1 MFISGKPLQP
11 CPFKDPYLFHRTSRS
26 NICLKSSLLN
36 TQKYLKPPHFLLV
49 NALVCSFTTA
59 ELFTKY
65 IKFFRGAIVDICS
78 CKGEFAICSCELLLS
93 PKELLFRS
101 TYSLNFPSGYE
112 DLGNI
117 YLTARYFEVGYMEQ
131 ISFDSSCLLRTNSF
145 LEDLSHPFNFFK
157 ESLLTS
163 PLPLQL
169 YIP

>member
-11 CPFKDPYLFHRTSRS
+11 CPFKDAYLFHRTSRS

-36 TQKYLKPPHFLLV
+36 TQKYLKQPHFLLV
-49 NALVCSFTTA
+49 NVLVCSFTTA

-78 CKGEFAICSCELLLS
+78 CKGEFAICSFE
-93 PKELLFRS
+93 FRS
-101 TYSLNFPSGYE
+101 TYSLNFLSGYE
-112 DLGNI
+112 VLGNI
-117 YLTARYFEVGYMEQ
+117 YLTATYFEAGYMEQ

-145 LEDLSHPFNFFK
+145 LEDLSYPFNFFK
-157 ESLLTS
+157 DGLLTS